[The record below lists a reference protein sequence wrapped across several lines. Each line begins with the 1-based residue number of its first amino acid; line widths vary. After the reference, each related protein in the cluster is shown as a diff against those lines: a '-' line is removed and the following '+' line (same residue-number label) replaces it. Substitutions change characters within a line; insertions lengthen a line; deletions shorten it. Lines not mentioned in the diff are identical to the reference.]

1 MMVGVLFGA
10 FLILLA
16 IGVPI
21 AFSIGLA
28 SLLPILL
35 QGNIPLSLVISR
47 MFGGIDSF
55 PLMAIP
61 FFILTGTLAN
71 ACNLTHKI
79 MDLAAFLVGRMRAGL
94 AHCDIVASILFGG
107 VTGSAVADA
116 ASQGAVLIPSMKA
129 HGYPAG
135 YAAAVTSASS
145 VIGSIIPPSTLMII
159 YGYLTGVSTGQLFL
173 GGVIPGI
180 LVGLALMVVA
190 HFEAVRLGI
199 GVDEDARK
207 RDWQTFLRVCRQSG
221 PALLIPAIILG
232 GITGGFFTPTE
243 AGVMAIAVILVL
255 GHFFYGGFTWPRLRS
270 AILTAGYTTA
280 MVMLIL
286 ATSTVFAN
294 LLTRAR
300 VQSEIIEFLQSVTS
314 VAELQ
319 MFLVVCAL
327 LVLGMFIDATAVL
340 IMFAAPLAAV
350 SAGLGYDPIH
360 AGIIFVIACL
370 VGGVTPPVGTL
381 LFIGAGIARISIAE
395 ASKAILPFVLALVV
409 ANIIVMLVPPLVTWL
424 PDLAFQ

>member
-1 MMVGVLFGA
+1 MVGILFGS

-16 IGVPI
+16 VGVPI

-28 SLLPILL
+28 SLVPITL
-35 QGNIPLSLVISR
+35 QGNIPLTLVISR

-61 FFILTGTLAN
+61 FFILTGSLAN
-71 ACNLTHKI
+71 ACSLTDKI
-79 MDLAAFLVGRMRAGL
+79 MDLAAFIVGRMRAGL
-94 AHCDIVASILFGG
+94 AHCDILASILFGG

-135 YAAAVTSASS
+135 YAAAVTASSS

-159 YGYLTGVSTGQLFL
+159 YGYLTGVSTGRLFL

-180 LVGLALMVVA
+180 LVGIALMVVA

-199 GVDEDARK
+199 GVDHDARP
-207 RDWQTFLRVCRQSG
+207 RNWNNFLKVCLYSG
-221 PALLIPAIILG
+221 PAMLIPGIILG

-243 AGVMAIAVILVL
+243 AGVIAIVVILIL
-255 GHFFYGGFTWPRLRS
+255 GHFLYGGFTWQRLRS

-280 MVMLIL
+280 MVMMIL

-300 VQSEIIEFLQSVTS
+300 VQTAIIEFLQGITTIP
-314 VAELQ
+314 ELQ
-319 MFLVVCAL
+319 MSLVVVAL
-327 LVLGMFIDATAVL
+327 LILGLFIDATAVL

-370 VGGVTPPVGTL
+370 IGGVTPPVGTL
-381 LFIGAGIARISIAE
+381 LFIGAGIAKISIAE
-395 ASKAILPFVLALVV
+395 ASKSIFPFVVALII
-409 ANIIVMLVPPLVTWL
+409 ANFLVMLVPPLVTFV
-424 PDLAFQ
+424 PSIAFE

>member
-1 MMVGVLFGA
+1 MVGALFGS
-10 FLILLA
+10 FFILLI

-21 AFSIGLA
+21 AFAIGLG
-28 SLLPILL
+28 SLVPILM
-35 QGNIPLSLVISR
+35 QGNIPLTLVVSR

-71 ACNLTHKI
+71 ACNMTIKI
-79 MDLAAFLVGRMRAGL
+79 MDLAQFLVGRMRAGL

-107 VTGSAVADA
+107 ISGSAVADA

-135 YAAAVTSASS
+135 YAAAVTASSS
-145 VIGSIIPPSTLMII
+145 VIGAIIPPSTLMII

-173 GGVIPGI
+173 GGVLPGI

-199 GVDEDARK
+199 GVDHDARK
-207 RDWQTFLRVCRQSG
+207 RDWQTFLQVLRGSG
-221 PALLIPAIILG
+221 PAMLIPIIILG

-243 AGVMAIAVILVL
+243 AGVIAIATILFL
-255 GHFFYGGFTWPRLRS
+255 GTFVYDGFTWPRLRS
-270 AILTAGYTTA
+270 AILGAGYTTA
-280 MVMLIL
+280 MVMMIL

-300 VQSEIIEFLQSVTS
+300 VQSELIEFLQSVTA
-314 VAELQ
+314 VPELQ
-319 MFLVVCAL
+319 MLLVVAAL
-327 LVLGMFIDATAVL
+327 LVLGLFIDATAVL

-360 AGIIFVIACL
+360 AGIIFVVACL
-370 VGGVTPPVGTL
+370 IGGVTPPVGTL
-381 LFIGAGIARISIAE
+381 MFIAAGIARIGIAE
-395 ASKAILPFVLALVV
+395 ASKALFPFVLALIVS
-409 ANIIVMLVPPLVTWL
+409 NILIVLVPPLVTWL
-424 PDLAFQ
+424 PSVAFR

>member
-1 MMVGVLFGA
+1 MVGVLFGS
-10 FLILLA
+10 FIILLA

-28 SLLPILL
+28 SLVPITL
-35 QGNIPLSLVISR
+35 QGNIPLTLVISR

-61 FFILTGTLAN
+61 FFILTGSLAN
-71 ACNLTHKI
+71 ACNLTDKI
-79 MDLAAFLVGRMRAGL
+79 MNLAAFLVGRMRAGL

-116 ASQGAVLIPSMKA
+116 ASQGAVLIPSMKS

-135 YAAAVTSASS
+135 YAAAVTASSS

-173 GGVIPGI
+173 GGVLPGI
-180 LVGLALMVVA
+180 MVGLALMVVA

-199 GVDEDARK
+199 GVDHDARPRNWANFVK
-207 RDWQTFLRVCRQSG
+207 VCLYSG

-232 GITGGFFTPTE
+232 GISGGFFTPTE
-243 AGVMAIAVILVL
+243 AGVVAIVVILIL
-255 GHFFYGGFTWPRLRS
+255 GHFFYGGFTWPKLRA
-270 AILTAGYTTA
+270 AILSAGYTTA

-300 VQSEIIEFLQSVTS
+300 VQSEIIEFLQGITAVP
-314 VAELQ
+314 ELQ
-319 MFLVVCAL
+319 MTLVVIAL
-327 LVLGMFIDATAVL
+327 LVLGCFIDATAVL

-350 SAGLGYDPIH
+350 SASLGYDPIH
-360 AGIIFVIACL
+360 AGIIFVISCL
-370 VGGVTPPVGTL
+370 IGGVTPPVGTL
-381 LFIGAGIARISIAE
+381 LFISAGIARISIAH
-395 ASKAILPFVLALVV
+395 ASRAVFPFVVALIV
-409 ANIIVMLVPPLVTWL
+409 ANFLVMLIPPLVTFI
-424 PDLAFQ
+424 PSIAFE